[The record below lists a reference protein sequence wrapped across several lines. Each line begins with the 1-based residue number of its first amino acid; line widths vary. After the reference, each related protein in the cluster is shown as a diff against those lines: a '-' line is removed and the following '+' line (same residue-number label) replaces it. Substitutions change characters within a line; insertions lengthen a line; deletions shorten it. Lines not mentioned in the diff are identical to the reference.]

1 MFHVVARRASIY
13 NNFVAD
19 CRDGFCTCECAN
31 SVQNGFCVRFC
42 VAKHGYFDKFVQI
55 ESGGDVDNLIIT
67 DAVFA
72 DLEYGGYVLRHTAK
86 MRALS

>member
-1 MFHVVARRASIY
+1 MFHVS
-13 NNFVAD
+13 
-19 CRDGFCTCECAN
+19 RDERLYITTLFPIAVTGSAPVSAQIAFKR
-31 SVQNGFCVRFC
+31 FCVRFC

-55 ESGGDVDNLIIT
+55 ESGGDVDNLIVT

-86 MRALS
+86 MRALC